1 MKTCVHLY
9 NWLLHTALMF
19 VALTGSL
26 TAVAQTGEIEGGEAF
41 YIYQNDGHFDGFFY
55 DEVKQIRYSCLDT
68 LNREHDHYVSQEIVT
83 EDSVYRIMLTAID
96 SVSFY
101 QPEIKYA
108 QGMRFMRDEGML
120 DYLINTV
127 KDNEDKIFVTFR
139 ADMPA
144 NIRPKVGDVLSCP
157 SLDTWEE
164 GAFVAKVDN
173 VTQAAN
179 ILLLQCS
186 YVENLGDVFEQFIT
200 VEQVREQVKPDG
212 SRTIRRRMAGLD
224 HPKKG
229 IEGHTNDL
237 SIFDFNA
244 TLEGSLYLT
253 DNFKVGIAINAGFGM
268 MVSATYKIS
277 LSEFYVK
284 TELKEQVGIGGTA
297 SFDGQ
302 LYGNADLDQ
311 LPGVGAL
318 ISRFSKI
325 PFPASFPIL
334 YVDMVPK
341 PFSRVEAHVVA
352 SLGLSGEVKAL
363 AQSIEINQTFPFVH
377 INMRNLPGTFL
388 PLPQNITPDG
398 KFTISAELNGY
409 FQSGLKFPIELGTD
423 PWLRKIT
430 NLRIGTKVY
439 AGPKVYGALT
449 ADLRKVYNNKGVYSS
464 LKDSKVGLTLMNC
477 DIEASAEGS
486 FMGKKTERKW
496 TRSFN
501 YGKYELTLFPDI
513 EDTEYEITGTE
524 MNTVKASFN
533 TSGDVFLPQ
542 KLGIALY
549 TKENDDDKEFMKL
562 YEKKL
567 CHDPYFLNNYN
578 SVDFT
583 FENVKAGVYKIRPI
597 INLIAPDVV
606 IPVYEQEQLITIA
619 PQEVELKPAS
629 ITAEEEGGKF
639 EVELLTSI
647 NQKLTASPDD
657 DWIETEIKY
666 DVGPTKSTI
675 MYVTVKENATE
686 RFRKSGVTVTQV
698 LKDGSLCERKLE
710 VKQYGGLQLAVNKV
724 GIEAGDSTV
733 IIDILTSYNPI
744 TINLNGNNW
753 MSYKLED
760 RKLILTVKKN
770 EGIERKGTVTVAAWS
785 KKHNGISAVELE
797 VTQKGPVDVSLDKDA
812 LTFKANGGSEQVNLT
827 LGGNYAFTD
836 VRVSHVDDSWLI
848 VEKHDNYFIAT
859 AMPNTEEEEIN
870 SVIELV
876 FTKVKQGV
884 PGPATCVVPFSI
896 SQDAALPEPGEF
908 TIKSLSLGTT
918 FGVTCTN
925 LGQYKERPFEE
936 WEPEK
941 KASMGFFYDNGD
953 ENRSAVI
960 TIIDENTLRLE
971 CKKDIEETDPEYP
984 GFVAQTVETFTATLT
999 KSKEVK
1005 EDGEE
1010 IIHIR
1015 VSDVHHVR
1023 DHTELYEGTKYTNHS
1038 EYTIAPSQKLSVMA
1052 YPTIYDENLK
1062 VQYHGSL
1069 IYNGFRKLY
1078 GNVFGTL
1085 SFYEEFSW
1093 NNGANVQ
1100 KYVYANSPDETDGIS
1115 LQIKFEPSSL
1125 WDAWLEGKQVDD
1137 TFSARAAGSRR

>member
-1 MKTCVHLY
+1 MKTHVH
-9 NWLLHTALMF
+9 NIDKWLRRAALMLVTLACF
-19 VALTGSL
+19 Q
-26 TAVAQTGEIEGGEAF
+26 TAAAQTEEIEGGEAF
-41 YIYQNDGHFDGFFY
+41 YIYQNDGHFNGFFY
-55 DEVKQIRYSCLDT
+55 DQVKQMRYSRLDT

-108 QGMRFMRDEGML
+108 KGLRFMRDEGMM

-127 KDNEDKIFVTFR
+127 KDNEDKIIVSFK

-157 SLDTWEE
+157 TIESWEE
-164 GAFVAKVDN
+164 GAFVAKVDRIAETST
-173 VTQAAN
+173 V
-179 ILLLQCS
+179 LLVECS

-212 SRTIRRRMAGLD
+212 SRAIRRRMAGLN
-224 HPKKG
+224 HPKK

-253 DNFKVGIAINAGFGM
+253 DNFKVGVAINAGFGM

-284 TELKEQVGIGGTA
+284 TDFKEQVGIGGTV
-297 SFDGQ
+297 SLDGQ

-334 YVDMVPK
+334 YVNMVPK

-377 INMRNLPGTFL
+377 INMWNLPAPFL
-388 PLPQNITPDG
+388 PLPQNIKPDG

-430 NLRIGTKVY
+430 NLRVGTTVY

-449 ADLRKVYNNKGVYSS
+449 ADLRKVYNDMGVYSS
-464 LKDSKVGLTLMNC
+464 LKDSKLGLTMMNC
-477 DIEASAEGS
+477 DIEAVAEGS
-486 FMGKKTERKW
+486 MGKYKTEKKW

-501 YGKYELTLFPDI
+501 YGKYEMTLFPDI
-513 EDTEYEITGTE
+513 KDTQYEITGTE
-524 MNTVKASFN
+524 LNTVKASFN

-549 TKENDDDKEFMKL
+549 TKENDDDKDFMKL
-562 YEKKL
+562 YDKKL

-583 FENVKAGVYKIRPI
+583 FDNVKAGVYKIRPI
-597 INLIAPDVV
+597 INVIVPDVV

-619 PQEVELKPAS
+619 PQEVELKPAT

-647 NQKLTASPDD
+647 NQSLTASPDA
-657 DWIETEIKY
+657 DWIEAEIKY
-666 DVGPTKSTI
+666 NVGPTKSTI
-675 MYVTVKENATE
+675 MYVTVKANDTE
-686 RFRKSGVTVTQV
+686 KFRKSGITVTQV
-698 LKDGSLCERKLE
+698 LKDGRLCERKLE
-710 VKQYGGLQLAVNKV
+710 VKQYGGLQLAVNRV
-724 GIEAGDSTV
+724 NIEAGDSTV
-733 IIDILTSYNPI
+733 IIDILTSYKPI

-785 KKHNGISAVELE
+785 EKHQGISTVELE

-812 LTFKANGGSEQVNLT
+812 LTFKANGGSEQVNMK
-827 LGGNYAFTD
+827 LGGNYAFTN
-836 VRVSHVDDSWLI
+836 VRVSQVDESWLI

-876 FTKVKQGV
+876 FTKVKEGV

-896 SQDAALPEPGEF
+896 SQDAATAEPKGF
-908 TIKSLSLGTT
+908 TIHSLSLGTT

-925 LGQYKERPFEE
+925 LDQYKERPFEE

-941 KASMGFFYDNGD
+941 KASMGFYYDKGD
-953 ENRSAVI
+953 EDRSAVI
-960 TIIDENTLRLE
+960 TVIDENTLRLE
-971 CKKDIEETDPEYP
+971 CKKDIEETEPEYP
-984 GFVAQTVETFTATLT
+984 GWVARTVETFTATFT
-999 KSKEVK
+999 KSKEEK
-1005 EDGEE
+1005 EDEE
-1010 IIHIR
+1010 DIIHIR
-1015 VSDVHHVR
+1015 VSNVHHVR
-1023 DHTELYEGTKYTNHS
+1023 DYTELYEDTKYTNHS
-1038 EYTIAPSQKLSVMA
+1038 EYTINSGQKLSVMA
-1052 YPTIYDENLK
+1052 YPAIYDYDGNL
-1062 VQYHGSL
+1062 QYLGSL
-1069 IYNGFRKLY
+1069 LYNGFRKSY
-1078 GNVFGTL
+1078 GNVFGTM
-1085 SFYEEFSW
+1085 SYSEEFSW
-1093 NNGANVQ
+1093 DNGAKVQ
-1100 KYVYANSPDETDGIS
+1100 KYVYANDPDETDGIS
-1115 LQIKFEPSSL
+1115 LQIRFDTDSQ
-1125 WDAWLEGKQVDD
+1125 WDAWLEDKQVYDA
-1137 TFSARAAGSRR
+1137 FEARRSDSRR